1 MNEETKDLANTSFSF
16 IILGPGN
23 KSGATEVRSEGD
35 GRSLEVGGEQGDGDS
50 EAEEEGIMDDLVKEW
65 SNRLGPNYVVKVQHT
80 SDNCMYYVL
89 YCVHLKSTTPYHL
102 HIVLF
107 IW

>member
-1 MNEETKDLANTSFSF
+1 MLILHSL

-23 KSGATEVRSEGD
+23 KSVATEVRSEGD
-35 GRSLEVGGEQGDGDS
+35 GRSVEVGGEQGDGDS

-80 SDNCMYYVL
+80 SDNYTAYMYS
-89 YCVHLKSTTPYHL
+89 VHLNLTIPYRIST
-102 HIVLF
+102 
-107 IW
+107 